1 MYKEGVLLTVVMER
15 GELSLSKFIENKKQ
29 LTVSTLLHTW
39 ESVLTCIA
47 ALHHRLAGQL
57 QKIFLL
63 C

>member
-1 MYKEGVLLTVVMER
+1 MCKEGVLLTVVMER

-47 ALHHRLAGQL
+47 ALHHRLDGQL
-57 QKIFLL
+57 
-63 C
+63 